1 MSPTAVKKLL
11 ELPVEER
18 LALAQALWASVEPA
32 EEARFVALPD
42 WQRDLLRKRLADI
55 ERHPDDEEPWDEVKA
70 ELLRG

>member
-42 WQRDLLRKRLADI
+42 WQRDVLKERLGDI
-55 ERHPDDEEPWDEVKA
+55 ERQPDDEEPWDEVKA
-70 ELLRG
+70 ELLGG